1 MCQKESTDHII
12 HFGAPFFAA
21 SRRNRFPITSGSNS
35 NYVGT
40 VRRSQHQSEK
50 INENRSVNHFTVTSL
65 SQELHENS
73 ARNKECRE
81 NFPRTEIVR
90 DQRCNK
96 TVRTVSRLNRKTNL
110 NRSRAPRAS
119 NEEQMRTPIVIR
131 NPKGG
136 TFRPRSN
143 TPPCLDFRTQ
153 IIYLYIFAN

>member
-1 MCQKESTDHII
+1 M
-12 HFGAPFFAA
+12 
-21 SRRNRFPITSGSNS
+21 
-35 NYVGT
+35 
-40 VRRSQHQSEK
+40 
-50 INENRSVNHFTVTSL
+50 
-65 SQELHENS
+65 
-73 ARNKECRE
+73 
-81 NFPRTEIVR
+81 PRTEIVR

-119 NEEQMRTPIVIR
+119 NEEQMRTPIVIQ

-153 IIYLYIFAN
+153 IIYLYISTNKAHLNNQSDILVSRVANPRYITYSNIGYFFQPLVTLPFPNSGRHAHSSSLKQEPFDSTPITHSTSCRRSAQSPLELATK